1 MEGAQLYVWEWRGM
15 THSGKQLLSPQSE
28 QPDSTGRKS
37 GRAGEGGR
45 RRAGLTVQ
53 KNSLCLQEGLQ
64 GYMPLQAIPNV
75 PSPSCQSLSH
85 NLFQEPL
92 ARKPVFLSSL
102 DCKFLECMHH
112 VLFIFY
118 SSYTHTLY
126 CAQRL
131 LEITSRLLDY

>member
-1 MEGAQLYVWEWRGM
+1 MEGAQLYVWEWVGM

-45 RRAGLTVQ
+45 RQAGLTAR
-53 KNSLCLQEGLQ
+53 KNSLCLPEGLQ
-64 GYMPLQAIPNV
+64 GSMPLQAIPNA
-75 PSPSCQSLSH
+75 PSSSCQSLSH

-92 ARKPVFLSSL
+92 ARKPMFLSSL

-126 CAQRL
+126 CAHWRL
-131 LEITSRLLDY
+131 LVDVC